1 MKHIPQ
7 INVINIAKHHLA
19 TTFNVQSCINK
30 TRISLRE
37 KTAHSH
43 ISWIIICMFNSLA
56 PFKEWSKLS
65 RLKEGD
71 AGVKLMFD
79 CLCHKSTTVN
89 KCWCCKSIPS
99 WWVINLF
106 FARKLVPLSG
116 VWLAQVYKAK
126 KTSTEIQQDFRCH
139 VFCCVI
145 FRSEYFKQYIYC

>member
-1 MKHIPQ
+1 MKQILQ

-19 TTFNVQSCINK
+19 ITFNMQSCIIK

-37 KTAHSH
+37 KKAHSH

-65 RLKEGD
+65 RLKEED

-79 CLCHKSTTVN
+79 YLCHKSTAAN
-89 KCWCCKSIPS
+89 KCWCCKSIPR
-99 WWVINLF
+99 WWVINLL
-106 FARKLVPLSG
+106 FARTLVPLSG
-116 VWLAQVYKAK
+116 VWQAQVYKTK

-139 VFCCVI
+139 LFCCVI
-145 FRSEYFKQYIYC
+145 FRSEYTQRYIYC